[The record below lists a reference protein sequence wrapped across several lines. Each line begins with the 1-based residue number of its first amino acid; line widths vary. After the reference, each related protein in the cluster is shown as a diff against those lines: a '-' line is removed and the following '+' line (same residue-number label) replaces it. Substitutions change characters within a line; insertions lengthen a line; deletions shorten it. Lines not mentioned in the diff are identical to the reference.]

1 MAVIEPE
8 TAPLPFTPTP
18 KPEPEA
24 SPVLRSQDGGFSE
37 APAFLQAPSTEDG
50 EVRKP
55 RVRRRRPKALEG
67 AEDGEVSSVA
77 EDA

>member
-1 MAVIEPE
+1 LAEPE
-8 TAPLPFTPTP
+8 S
-18 KPEPEA
+18 
-24 SPVLRSQDGGFSE
+24 SPVLRSQDGGVSQ
-37 APAFLQAPSTEDG
+37 APAFLQAPSPAAADSGEDG

-67 AEDGEVSSVA
+67 AEDSGDSAVSVG